1 MDVVEEVLEH
11 ADGFAGV
18 PSTVEDVL
26 ASEAVA
32 RAKAHD
38 VMS

>member
-1 MDVVEEVLEH
+1 MQMGLL
-11 ADGFAGV
+11 V